1 MRVLLIC
8 FLVAFVACRP
18 EGEAPEAL
26 PAPVPMV
33 VVDSLSA
40 ALLACEDDRLARIDR
55 AENRQDVTELERR
68 TADCRMSAIR
78 DQGADRCASQCEH
91 IAYMC
96 ANYRIWELV
105 YSDTAVGNV
114 DCYGQRE
121 ACQAECGGAL

>member
-1 MRVLLIC
+1 
-8 FLVAFVACRP
+8 
-18 EGEAPEAL
+18 
-26 PAPVPMV
+26 V